1 MEKVVET
8 CKLRKLKYIKQRNWD
23 IKRSLWAGRRGLK
36 VLLSK
41 FAILLD

>member
-23 IKRSLWAGRRGLK
+23 IKRSLWAGRRGFK
-36 VLLSK
+36 VLLTK